1 MYDKFV
7 TFCNIRK
14 DVTYTKYLK
23 YLTLEK
29 RALEGDTNV
38 ANVAYAGGTFDYWVY
53 FDKRCIEISKETYT
67 QILAITESAKIF

>member
-7 TFCNIRK
+7 TFCNIKK

-29 RALEGDTNV
+29 RALEGDT
-38 ANVAYAGGTFDYWVY
+38 NVAYAGGTFDYWVY